1 MRVKM
6 DLGGASYELD
16 PAAISAI
23 RYRAEYGDSIVNHLA
38 TTQTTEE
45 FEGHLLRMCHCMI
58 PEANRPELLDF
69 ARQARRDEAFV
80 IKALAARDA
89 LWAVDPR
96 WEGETDRGGALLD
109 EYDVLAL
116 MAVANLDMRLIYELP
131 IMHIVAIAG
140 RRKTA
145 TDPDHVDFHPMTS
158 EEMSQL
164 YPRAKR

>member
-69 ARQARRDEAFV
+69 ARQARRDGEFLL
-80 IKALAARDA
+80 KAMVARDA

-96 WEGETDRGGALLD
+96 WDGGKDQGGEPLD
-109 EYDVLAL
+109 EYSVLAL
-116 MAVANLDMRLIYELP
+116 MAMANIDMRLIFELP

-145 TDPDHVDFHPMTS
+145 SDPGYVEYREMTP
-158 EEMSQL
+158 EEMSEL
-164 YPRAKR
+164 YPRPKR